1 MTYENI
7 IVSEQGAVGII
18 QFNRPKALNAL
29 NAAMITELNTAL
41 DAFQMEVAIGA
52 IILTGNE
59 KAFAAGADV
68 REMKDKTFA
77 QVKDENFLHDWD
89 HINTITKPIIAAV
102 SGFAL
107 GGGCEYA
114 LACDLIIA
122 ADTAKFS
129 LPETSLGI
137 IPGAGGTQRLV
148 RAVGKAKAMDMI
160 LTGRMIDAGEA
171 ERSGLVSRVVAAA
184 QVMEEAILVATK
196 IAALSRPVAKAAKYA
211 VNSAAELPLSEGLK
225 LERSAIHAM
234 FDLYDQKE
242 GMAAFLEKR
251 TAKFENR

>member
-1 MTYENI
+1 MAYENI
-7 IVSEQGAVGII
+7 IVSTQGAVGII

-29 NAAMITELNTAL
+29 NAAMITELNAAL
-41 DAFQMEVAIGA
+41 DAFENNASIGA

-77 QVKDENFLHDWD
+77 QVKAENFLHDWD

-114 LACDLIIA
+114 LVCDLIIA
-122 ADTAKFS
+122 GDTAKFS
-129 LPETSLGI
+129 LPETGLGI

-160 LTGRMIDAGEA
+160 LTGRMIDASEA
-171 ERSGLVSRVVAAA
+171 ERAGLVSRVVRADK
-184 QVMEEAILVATK
+184 VMGEALAVATK
-196 IAALSRPVAKAAKYA
+196 IASLSQPVAKAAKQA
-211 VNSAAELPLSEGLK
+211 VTAAAELSLTAGMK
-225 LERSAIHAM
+225 LERDLIHSM
-234 FDLYDQKE
+234 FALHDQKE

-251 TAKFENR
+251 AAKFENR